1 MSVTGGWM
9 LYINGCFGRPCYW
22 EGEYCLVPG
31 TRYQC
36 TGVPVHLYIIPVYTC
51 TCNLLSTCMYVH
63 TGTVHVVQER
73 MDILPYMCVPY
84 TGVRW
89 GGWGA
94 GGENQKKWYP
104 GTTHFSI
111 HYSISIFQQ
120 AHNIGQHAKA
130 NSR

>member
-1 MSVTGGWM
+1 
-9 LYINGCFGRPCYW
+9 
-22 EGEYCLVPG
+22 
-31 TRYQC
+31 
-36 TGVPVHLYIIPVYTC
+36 
-51 TCNLLSTCMYVH
+51 MYVH

-104 GTTHFSI
+104 GTMYHYIILFHISTSPQHWPTCEGPQPVMSI
-111 HYSISIFQQ
+111 YFQDEIAPQ
-120 AHNIGQHAKA
+120 QSATFDVAHP
-130 NSR
+130 